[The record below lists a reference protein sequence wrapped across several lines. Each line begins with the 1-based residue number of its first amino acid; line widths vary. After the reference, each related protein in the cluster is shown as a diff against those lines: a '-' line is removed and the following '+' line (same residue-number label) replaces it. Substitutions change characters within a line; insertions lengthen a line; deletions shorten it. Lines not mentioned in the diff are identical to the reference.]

1 MIKQSNIFI
10 QEYEQIKTIN
20 FTTSFILYFKLS
32 PNLAIFT
39 DKTSN
44 IYKAPPQEFN
54 KLLKDIITKSY
65 KKSTDR
71 LEKAIN
77 RRKTS
82 PKTPTK

>member
-32 PNLAIFT
+32 PNVAIFR

-44 IYKAPPQEFN
+44 IYKAPSQEFN
-54 KLLKDIITKSY
+54 KLLKDFITKSY
-65 KKSTDR
+65 KKSTDH

-77 RRKTS
+77 MDAKNIAKNS
-82 PKTPTK
+82 N